1 MKKYY
6 YKKKIMIDEE
16 TGKMAEFPLALDGG
30 YLGAENAEQA
40 KDAIAEYINDRYE
53 GFNSEAV
60 AEFLAV
66 MYSGISNRFDID
78 ELDNWSGHILYILNM
93 KVEDALNAAVNTAS
107 KSSCFAE
114 EYTYTYDAVSNNRLD
129 KLMEEAKAFITK
141 EIEFFSSIPAEQIL
155 RTDGE
160 KSFFRAVKI
169 ANSLKNLNED
179 TNMEKYE
186 KFLKIYD
193 APYKIKEY
201 LDKYI
206 VGQESYKEKLAS
218 LAFFHIQRLFKPEL
232 GIKKETGLII
242 GPSGCGKTECLRVLG
257 RILPVK
263 LHIVDS
269 TQITSS
275 GYAGAD
281 LSDALAA
288 LDGISEA
295 IVVFDEFDKVVM
307 PSTTSTGEDKN
318 KEVQAN
324 YLKLLEGTEIIGKR
338 KRINTDGT
346 GFILC
351 GAFPDLM
358 EENDTVISG
367 FGDRSVKKQD
377 TICSIVDVTKALEK
391 YGMLAEIIRRVTCFV
406 FLDRLTTDDY
416 RQILY
421 VKDGPVDS
429 IRNKYLSG
437 GYDFV
442 LDEACVEELV
452 ELSSEMNVGAGGV
465 RAILEDAAN
474 VRFYETTQSKDKA
487 HRNIKIGVEDIRR
500 TVNVTR

>member
-16 TGKMAEFPLALDGG
+16 TGNVAEFPLALDGG
-30 YLGAENAEQA
+30 YLGAENVQQA

-53 GFNSEAV
+53 GFNSEAI

-93 KVEDALNAAVNTAS
+93 TVEDALNAAVNAAS

-114 EYTYTYDAVSNNRLD
+114 EYTYTYDAVSNNSLD
-129 KLMEEAKAFITK
+129 KLMDEAKNFITK
-141 EIEFFSSIPAEQIL
+141 EIESFSSIPAEQIL

-169 ANSLKNLNED
+169 ANSLKNLSRDSE
-179 TNMEKYE
+179 MERYE
-186 KFLKIYD
+186 EFLKKYD

-206 VGQESYKEKLAS
+206 VGQENYKEKLAS
-218 LAFFHIQRLFKPEL
+218 LAFFHVQRLFKPEL

-281 LSDALAA
+281 LSDALVS

-338 KRINTDGT
+338 KRINTEGT

-351 GAFPDLM
+351 GAFPGLM

-377 TICSIVDVTKALEK
+377 TVCSIVDVTKALEK
-391 YGMLAEIIRRVTCFV
+391 YGMLTEIIRRVTCFV

-474 VRFYETTQSKDKA
+474 VRFYETTRSKDKA

>member
-16 TGKMAEFPLALDGG
+16 TGNVAEFPLALDGG
-30 YLGAENAEQA
+30 YLGAENVQQA

-53 GFNSEAV
+53 GFNSEAI

-66 MYSGISNRFDID
+66 MYSGIANRFDID

-93 KVEDALNAAVNTAS
+93 KVEDALNAAVNAAS

-129 KLMEEAKAFITK
+129 KLMDEAKNFITK
-141 EIEFFSSIPAEQIL
+141 EIESFSSIPAEQIL

-169 ANSLKNLNED
+169 ANSLKNLSRDSE
-179 TNMEKYE
+179 MERYE
-186 KFLKIYD
+186 EFLKKYD

-206 VGQESYKEKLAS
+206 VGQENYKEKLAS
-218 LAFFHIQRLFKPEL
+218 LAFFHVQRLFKPEL

-281 LSDALAA
+281 LSDALVS

-307 PSTTSTGEDKN
+307 PSNTSTGEDKN

-338 KRINTDGT
+338 KRINTEGT

-351 GAFPDLM
+351 GAFPGLM

-377 TICSIVDVTKALEK
+377 TVCSIVDVTKALEK
-391 YGMLAEIIRRVTCFV
+391 YGMLTEIIRRVTCFV

-474 VRFYETTQSKDKA
+474 IRFYETTRSKDKA